1 MAMSSLK
8 MSPWPRS
15 VLCPDDRATERVSA
29 NTTDVVLVP
38 LDPGYPFG
46 MLTAIALSLAA
57 VSGVPPPVPAAVAV
71 VAAVPIVDPGTV
83 QGVAVAELLA
93 APNCPRPVAADG
105 HLCGPGRRLELR
117 RGERDRALALLN
129 SAGGAAR
136 KCQTPATHA
145 FIITTTKGVRVV
157 EVSFRCHTIGDR
169 AFVLRAEQDVA
180 SFFRGQGLVQG
191 L

>member
-1 MAMSSLK
+1 
-8 MSPWPRS
+8 
-15 VLCPDDRATERVSA
+15 VLYPDDGATGASTRKNPGEPAGHVSP
-29 NTTDVVLVP
+29 NTTDVVLAP
-38 LDPGYPFG
+38 WDPGYPFG
-46 MLTAIALSLAA
+46 MLTVIALSLAA
-57 VSGVPPPVPAAVAV
+57 VSGVPPPAREPAP
-71 VAAVPIVDPGTV
+71 VPIVDPGTV
-83 QGVAVAELLA
+83 QGIAVAELLA
-93 APNCPRPVAADG
+93 APNCAKPVAADG

-169 AFVLRAEQDVA
+169 AFVLRSEQDVA